1 MDLLFLEKALISL
14 FVTIIVAIVVSKL
27 RGKRYK
33 LPPGPIP
40 VPVFG
45 NWLQVGDDLNHRN
58 LTDLAKKFGDIF
70 LLRMGQRNLVVVS
83 SPELAKEVL
92 HTQGVE
98 FGSRTRNVV
107 FDIFTGKGQDMV
119 FTVYGEH
126 WRKMR
131 RIMTVPFFTNKV
143 VQQYRHGWEAEVA
156 AVVEDVKKNPE
167 SATNG
172 IVLRKRLQLMM
183 YNNMY
188 RIMFDRRFES
198 EDDPLFVKLKA
209 LNGERSRLAQSF
221 DYNYGDFIPIL
232 RPFLRGYLKLC
243 KEVKEMRLQLFR
255 DHFLEERKKLSSTK
269 RPDNNALKCAIDH
282 ILDAQQKGEINE
294 DNVLYIVENINVAG
308 TFGCKIEPSTHANL
322 NQWTSSQIVPIPG
335 VVGGSGAGVKDL
347 PYNIGDPY
355 PSAWGSWSHFRGTS
369 KDDGSP
375 VSIFS
380 LTGSNPQD
388 GHLAAGRNGVKR
400 LRTVRHPN
408 ILSFLHS
415 TEVESFDG
423 SSTKVTIYI
432 VTEPVMPLSEKIKEL
447 GLEGTQR
454 DEYYAWGLH
463 QIAKAVS
470 FLNNDCKLVHG
481 NVCLSSVVV
490 TPTLDWKLHAFDVLS
505 EYDGSNESA
514 TGPML
519 QYEWLV
525 GLQYKPMEMAKSDW
539 AAIRKSP
546 PWAIDSWGLGC
557 LIYEIFSGMKLSRTE
572 ELRNTASIPK
582 SLLPDYQR
590 LLSSMPSRRLN
601 TSKLLENSEYFQN
614 KLVDTIHFME
624 ILSLKD
630 SVEKDT
636 FFRKLP
642 NLAEQ
647 LPRQIVLKKLLPLLA
662 SSLEF
667 GSAAAPALT
676 ALLKMGSWLSA
687 EEFSLKVLPTIVK
700 LFASNDRAIRV
711 ALLQHIDQF
720 GESLA
725 AQIVD
730 EQVYPHVSTGFADTS
745 AFLRELT
752 LKSMLV
758 LAPKLSQRTL
768 SGSLLKYLSKLQVD
782 EEPAIRTNTTILLG
796 NIASY
801 LNEGTRKRVLINAFT
816 VRALRDTFSPARAA
830 GVMALCATSS
840 YYDVTEIATRI
851 LPNIVVLT
859 IDPDSDVRSKA
870 FQAVEQFLQ
879 IVKQYNEKINAGDTA
894 GAASLG
900 ISSIPGNASLLGWA
914 MSSLTLKNKPSDQ
927 APVATANNVTA
938 ATTTTS
944 TASSGLVETPSTAPV
959 HRVSSSTDFTDQPP
973 SPTSTDGW
981 GEMENGIHDEHDSDK
996 DGWDDIEPLEDPKP
1010 SPALA
1015 NIQAAQ
1021 KRPVSQPVSQPKP
1034 QATSLRP
1041 KSTVKVAKDEDDE
1054 LWGSI
1059 AAAPPKTASKPLNL
1073 KAAAPV
1079 DDDDPWAAIAAPAP
1093 TTKAKP
1099 LSAGRGRGAKPAV
1112 PKLGAQRI
1120 NRTSSSGM

>member
-1 MDLLFLEKALISL
+1 MFKFLK
-14 FVTIIVAIVVSKL
+14 
-27 RGKRYK
+27 
-33 LPPGPIP
+33 
-40 VPVFG
+40 
-45 NWLQVGDDLNHRN
+45 
-58 LTDLAKKFGDIF
+58 
-70 LLRMGQRNLVVVS
+70 
-83 SPELAKEVL
+83 
-92 HTQGVE
+92 
-98 FGSRTRNVV
+98 
-107 FDIFTGKGQDMV
+107 
-119 FTVYGEH
+119 
-126 WRKMR
+126 
-131 RIMTVPFFTNKV
+131 
-143 VQQYRHGWEAEVA
+143 
-156 AVVEDVKKNPE
+156 
-167 SATNG
+167 
-172 IVLRKRLQLMM
+172 
-183 YNNMY
+183 
-188 RIMFDRRFES
+188 
-198 EDDPLFVKLKA
+198 
-209 LNGERSRLAQSF
+209 
-221 DYNYGDFIPIL
+221 
-232 RPFLRGYLKLC
+232 
-243 KEVKEMRLQLFR
+243 
-255 DHFLEERKKLSSTK
+255 
-269 RPDNNALKCAIDH
+269 
-282 ILDAQQKGEINE
+282 
-294 DNVLYIVENINVAG
+294 
-308 TFGCKIEPSTHANL
+308 
-322 NQWTSSQIVPIPG
+322 G
-335 VVGGSGAGVKDL
+335 VVGGSGTGLKDL

-355 PSAWGSWSHFRGTS
+355 PSAWGSWSHFRGTT

-380 LTGSNPQD
+380 LSGSNPQD

-415 TEVESFDG
+415 TEVEAIDG

-447 GLEGTQR
+447 GLEGAQR

-481 NVCLSSVVV
+481 NVCLASVVV
-490 TPTLDWKLHAFDVLS
+490 TQTLDWKLHAFDVLS
-505 EYDGSNESA
+505 EYDGTNGTA

-525 GLQYKPMEMAKSDW
+525 GSQYKPMELAKSDW
-539 AAIRKSP
+539 ATIRKSP

-557 LIYEIFSGMKLSRTE
+557 LIYEIFSGMKLGKTE

-601 TSKLLENSEYFQN
+601 TSKLIENSEYFQN

-662 SSLEF
+662 SALEF

-676 ALLKMGSWLSA
+676 ALLKMGSWLSV
-687 EEFSLKVLPTIVK
+687 EEFTLKVLPTIVK
-700 LFASNDRAIRV
+700 LFASNDRAVRV
-711 ALLQHIDQF
+711 ALLQHIDQY
-720 GESLA
+720 GESLS
-725 AQIVD
+725 AQVVD
-730 EQVYPHVSTGFADTS
+730 EQVYPHVATGFADTS

-752 LKSMLV
+752 LKSMLI
-758 LAPKLSQRTL
+758 LAPKLSQRTM

-840 YYDVTEIATRI
+840 YYDMTEIATRI

-870 FQAVEQFLQ
+870 FQAVDQFLQ
-879 IVKQYNEKINAGDTA
+879 IVKQYNEKSNAGDSA
-894 GAASLG
+894 GTGSLG
-900 ISSIPGNASLLGWA
+900 ISSMPGNASLLGWA
-914 MSSLTLKNKPSDQ
+914 MSSLTLKGKASDQ
-927 APVATANNVTA
+927 APLTA
-938 ATTTTS
+938 ANSVTSAATTTS
-944 TASSGLVETPSTAPV
+944 TASSETPSTAPV
-959 HRVSSSTDFTDQPP
+959 HRVSSSTDFADQPMPP

-981 GEMENGIHDEHDSDK
+981 GEIENGIHEEQDSDK
-996 DGWDDIEPLEDPKP
+996 DGWDDIEPLEETKP

-1034 QATSLRP
+1034 QATTSVRP
-1041 KSTVKVAKDEDDE
+1041 KSTVKVTKDEDDD

-1059 AAAPPKTASKPLNL
+1059 AVPPPKSASKPLNV
-1073 KAAAPV
+1073 KTAGAV
-1079 DDDDPWAAIAAPAP
+1079 NDDDDPWAAIAAPPP

-1099 LSAGRGRGAKPAV
+1099 LSAGRGRGAKPAA
-1112 PKLGAQRI
+1112 PKLGAQRM

>member
-1 MDLLFLEKALISL
+1 MLKFLK
-14 FVTIIVAIVVSKL
+14 
-27 RGKRYK
+27 
-33 LPPGPIP
+33 
-40 VPVFG
+40 
-45 NWLQVGDDLNHRN
+45 
-58 LTDLAKKFGDIF
+58 
-70 LLRMGQRNLVVVS
+70 
-83 SPELAKEVL
+83 
-92 HTQGVE
+92 
-98 FGSRTRNVV
+98 
-107 FDIFTGKGQDMV
+107 
-119 FTVYGEH
+119 
-126 WRKMR
+126 
-131 RIMTVPFFTNKV
+131 
-143 VQQYRHGWEAEVA
+143 
-156 AVVEDVKKNPE
+156 
-167 SATNG
+167 
-172 IVLRKRLQLMM
+172 
-183 YNNMY
+183 
-188 RIMFDRRFES
+188 
-198 EDDPLFVKLKA
+198 
-209 LNGERSRLAQSF
+209 
-221 DYNYGDFIPIL
+221 
-232 RPFLRGYLKLC
+232 
-243 KEVKEMRLQLFR
+243 
-255 DHFLEERKKLSSTK
+255 
-269 RPDNNALKCAIDH
+269 
-282 ILDAQQKGEINE
+282 
-294 DNVLYIVENINVAG
+294 
-308 TFGCKIEPSTHANL
+308 
-322 NQWTSSQIVPIPG
+322 G
-335 VVGGSGAGVKDL
+335 VVAGSGAGLKDL
-347 PYNIGDPY
+347 PYNIGEPY
-355 PSAWGSWSHFRGTS
+355 SSAWGSWTHSRGTS

-380 LTGSNPQD
+380 LSGSNAQD

-415 TEVESFDG
+415 TEAETFDG

-481 NVCLSSVVV
+481 NVCLASVVV
-490 TPTLDWKLHAFDVLS
+490 TQTLDWKLHAFDVLS
-505 EYDGSNESA
+505 EFDGHSEAA
-514 TGPML
+514 TGPLL

-525 GLQYKPMEMAKSDW
+525 GSQYKPMELLKSDW

-557 LIYEIFSGMKLSRTE
+557 LIYELFSGMRLGKTE

-590 LLSSMPSRRLN
+590 LLSSMPARRLN
-601 TSKLLENSEYFQN
+601 TSKLIENSEYFQN
-614 KLVDTIHFME
+614 KLVDTIHFMD
-624 ILSLKD
+624 ILNLKD

-647 LPRQIVLKKLLPLLA
+647 LPRQIVLKKLLPMLA
-662 SSLEF
+662 SALEF

-676 ALLKMGSWLSA
+676 ALLKMASWLSA
-687 EEFSLKVLPTIVK
+687 EDFSAKVLPTIVK

-711 ALLQHIDQF
+711 GLLQHIDQY
-720 GESLA
+720 GESLS

-730 EQVYPHVSTGFADTS
+730 EQVYTHVATGFSDTS

-752 LKSMLV
+752 LKSMLI
-758 LAPKLSQRTL
+758 LAPKLSQRTI

-816 VRALRDTFSPARAA
+816 VRALRDTFSPARGA

-840 YYDVTEIATRI
+840 YYDITEIATRI
-851 LPNIVVLT
+851 LPNVVVLT

-870 FQAVEQFLQ
+870 FQAVDQFLQ
-879 IVKQYNEKINAGDTA
+879 IVKQYHEKTNAGDTT
-894 GAASLG
+894 GSSMG

-914 MSSLTLKNKPSDQ
+914 MSSLTLKSKPSEQAPLAPANSSAPLASASSNDSSVMDTATPASINVSSPTNFSDQ
-927 APVATANNVTA
+927 AVPA
-938 ATTTTS
+938 
-944 TASSGLVETPSTAPV
+944 
-959 HRVSSSTDFTDQPP
+959 

-981 GEMENGIHDEHDSDK
+981 GELENGIHEEHESDK
-996 DGWDDIEPLEDPKP
+996 DGWDDIEPLEEPKP
-1010 SPALA
+1010 PSALA

-1021 KRPVSQPVSQPKP
+1021 KRPVSQPKP
-1034 QATSLRP
+1034 QVPSRP
-1041 KSTVKVAKDEDDE
+1041 KIPPKVSKDEDDD

-1059 AAAPPKTASKPLNL
+1059 AAPAPKTASKPLNV
-1073 KAAAPV
+1073 KTAGAV
-1079 DDDDPWAAIAAPAP
+1079 DDDDPWAAIAAPPP
-1093 TTKAKP
+1093 TTRAKP
-1099 LSAGRGRGAKPAV
+1099 LSAGRGRGAKPAA